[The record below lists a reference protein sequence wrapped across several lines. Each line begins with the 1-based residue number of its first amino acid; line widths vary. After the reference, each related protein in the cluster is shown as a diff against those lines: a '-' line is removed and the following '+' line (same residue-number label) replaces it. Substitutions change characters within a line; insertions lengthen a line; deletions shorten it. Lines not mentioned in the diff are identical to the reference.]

1 MSLIDSFCSALAGRT
16 ANAARGHV
24 KGLRVCAIAGLVA
37 IALAGCAT
45 APEKPKMPLP
55 PPPQAPVTAPSNQLS
70 VDQPQYL
77 RLENMQGTQVPVRVG
92 VILPFSNGSAA
103 TRQLAVAM
111 MKSAELALFDSHN
124 PNILL
129 MSADEGSTPGEA
141 ANAARQLLSQGAEI
155 IVGPLFSQSV
165 QAVAPIARE
174 RGVPVIAFSTDSSV
188 AGDGVYLLSFQPEN
202 EVKRIIDY
210 AVSQGHSNF
219 AALVPATPYGVRVEQ
234 TLKNEVTRD
243 GATIGTIE
251 RFTPAADA
259 MMGPAQQVAASG
271 ADAIL
276 VAQGGSLL
284 RGIAPTLR
292 MTNGPQA
299 QLLGTGVWDDPT
311 ITQEASLSGAWFA
324 APAPYSDDG
333 FQAKYKT
340 AFDATAPQLA
350 TLPYDAISLVSLLAS
365 GQPYHRFTATALTD
379 PNGFAGINGIFR
391 FNPDGTSDRGL
402 AILSVQ
408 PGGFVVVNPAPSTF
422 EKPQS

>member
-1 MSLIDSFCSALAGRT
+1 MAGRT
-16 ANAARGHV
+16 AFSARGRS

-45 APEKPKMPLP
+45 APEKPQAPVAAT
-55 PPPQAPVTAPSNQLS
+55 PQAPTTVPSQLLS
-70 VDQPQYL
+70 ADQPQFL
-77 RLENMQGTQVPVRVG
+77 RLGNMQNGQTPVRIG
-92 VILPFSNGSAA
+92 IILPFTNGSAA
-103 TRQLAVAM
+103 TRQLASAM

-141 ANAARQLLSQGAEI
+141 ANAAHQLLAQGAEI

-202 EVKRIIDY
+202 EVKRIVDY
-210 AVSQGHSNF
+210 AVAQGHSTF

-234 TLKNEVTRD
+234 TLKDEAALD
-243 GATIGTIE
+243 GATIGVVE
-251 RFTPAADA
+251 RFTPVADA
-259 MMGPAQQVAASG
+259 MMGPAQRVASSG

-284 RGIAPTLR
+284 RGIAPTL
-292 MTNGPQA
+292 TITSGPQP

-333 FQAKYKT
+333 FQAKYKA
-340 AFDATAPQLA
+340 AFDSEAPQLA
-350 TLPYDAISLVSLLAS
+350 TLPYDAISLVSLLAP
-365 GQPYHRFTATALTD
+365 GQPYHRFTREALSD

-402 AILSVQ
+402 AILSVR
-408 PGGFVVVNPAPSTF
+408 PDGFVVVNPAPSTF

>member
-1 MSLIDSFCSALAGRT
+1 MRLIDSFRSAGSMC
-16 ANAARGHV
+16 GHI

-45 APEKPKMPLP
+45 APQKPKAPPP
-55 PPPQAPVTAPSNQLS
+55 PPPQTAVTVPSNLLS
-70 VDQPQYL
+70 ADQPQFL
-77 RLENMQGTQVPVRVG
+77 RLGNMQGTQTPVRVG
-92 VILPFSNGSAA
+92 IILPFTNGSAA
-103 TRQLAVAM
+103 TRQLAAAM

-141 ANAARQLLSQGAEI
+141 ANAARQLLNQGAEI

-165 QAVAPIARE
+165 QAVAPLARE
-174 RGVPVIAFSTDSSV
+174 RGVPVVAFSTDSSV

-202 EVKRIIDY
+202 EVKRIVDY
-210 AVSQGHSNF
+210 AVSQGHSTF

-234 TLKNEVTRD
+234 TLKNEVALD
-243 GATIGTIE
+243 GATIGTVE
-251 RFTPAADA
+251 RFTPDADA
-259 MMGPAQQVAASG
+259 MIGPAQRVAASG

-284 RGIAPTLR
+284 RGIAPTL
-292 MTNGPQA
+292 TITSGPQP

-333 FQAKYKT
+333 FQAKYK
-340 AFDATAPQLA
+340 AVFDTEAPQLA
-350 TLPYDAISLVSLLAS
+350 TLPYDAISLISLLAP
-365 GQPYHRFTATALTD
+365 GQPYHRFTREALSD

-402 AILSVQ
+402 AILSVR